1 MVQRQNCRCRDAVSN
16 ALMNNRGLAAAR
28 HVVGQAHGRLRQ
40 AGLLPNPEVEFSGY
54 SDFVSGSEGEGAFVI
69 GLHQWFP
76 LTSRLGLARQ
86 VARVDVAM
94 ALREVRNRER
104 LLIAEVQKLYA
115 RAQAAR
121 LGSGFARRVREN
133 IVVPSTLT
141 ELRAA
146 ISAKDSAAAHS
157 ATDALAA
164 FVKAVPSVAS
174 GLDETAKQRTTGMAN
189 NAARAWGQTTHE
201 LGHGDYEKAAREAAK
216 ADAAYRLLAA
226 RLTP

>member
-1 MVQRQNCRCRDAVSN
+1 MEPVPPAGSRRRLFPKNKPDHSMKHVLTLL
-16 ALMNNRGLAAAR
+16 ALFAFSAALLAGEAAD
-28 HVVGQAHGRLRQ
+28 HGH
-40 AGLLPNPEVEFSGY
+40 S
-54 SDFVSGSEGEGAFVI
+54 
-69 GLHQWFP
+69 H
-76 LTSRLGLARQ
+76 
-86 VARVDVAM
+86 
-94 ALREVRNRER
+94 
-104 LLIAEVQKLYA
+104 
-115 RAQAAR
+115 
-121 LGSGFARRVREN
+121 EN

-146 ISAKDSAAAHS
+146 IAAKQSELSAALAAKDSAAAHA

-174 GLDETAKQRTTGMAN
+174 GLDETAKQRITGMVN

-216 ADAAYRLLAA
+216 ADAAYRLLEA